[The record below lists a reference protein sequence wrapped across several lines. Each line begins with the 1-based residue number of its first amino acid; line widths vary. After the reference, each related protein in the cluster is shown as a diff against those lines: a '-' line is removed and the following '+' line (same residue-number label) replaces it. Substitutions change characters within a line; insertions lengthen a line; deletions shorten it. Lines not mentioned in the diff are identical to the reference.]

1 MGYSVTHGSCRL
13 GEEQELVSALEHELW
28 HVAALMFQDNRS
40 IVFEYTY
47 LLMFEYPVYR
57 RCTCTVSRLSFG
69 FLVYTRITELCRGL
83 CMENV
88 A

>member
-1 MGYSVTHGSCRL
+1 
-13 GEEQELVSALEHELW
+13 
-28 HVAALMFQDNRS
+28 MFQDNRS